1 MPTINEDPPNQPMPI
16 GSAGHNATN
25 SNGNGDS
32 FRSRLL
38 WGVAGFFLMTMV
50 YNVFFRD
57 YTAETK
63 GFLVASGRADA
74 IDRVIPPTQADLA
87 QASYNEKRYI
97 AQLGRNMTLLM
108 ENYAILRSD
117 VDQLVRAQQQQQQ
130 QQQPQTTLPTVPVPA
145 AAPSVRR
152 RRLRRRR

>member
-16 GSAGHNATN
+16 GSAGHNASN

-97 AQLGRNMTLLM
+97 AQLGRNMTQLM

-117 VDQLVRAQQQQQQ
+117 VDQLMRAQQP
-130 QQQPQTTLPTVPVPA
+130 QQPQATLPTVPVPA

>member
-16 GSAGHNATN
+16 GSAGHNASN

-117 VDQLVRAQQQQQQ
+117 VDQLVRAQQQQQ
-130 QQQPQTTLPTVPVPA
+130 PQTTLPTVPVPT

-152 RRLRRRR
+152 LRLRRRR